1 MSNCG
6 RGRKINNP
14 ETDAATSLSILPTY
28 IIYGYTIINYLECVR
43 IKTWLDRNQREI
55 FDQKKKRK
63 EMKIVD
69 ILMCFS
75 CFQEGKEV

>member
-55 FDQKKKRK
+55 FDPKKKEK
-63 EMKIVD
+63 K
-69 ILMCFS
+69 
-75 CFQEGKEV
+75 